1 MKNEMI
7 YAGIVEMLKCYERET
22 GRDDGSLEKI
32 LANTAELE
40 RLAAFTAA
48 PNIYASAARIILPL
62 LEGMDK
68 KTSGAGRVNAIKR
81 IIKEAPGYNA
91 ALQGIFPDAGYF
103 VACSGYHAVRLTSD
117 ITSIK
122 HTVPHSFSV
131 DKIFSDIPNKD
142 SAETLRRPKTS
153 EIKAFCAEKGLRR
166 NTCKTPYTPPE
177 WPDWI
182 AVNPYYLLD
191 ILEALPEAEIVLP
204 YKLNS
209 IIYFRGEGGE
219 GGEEG
224 VLCPIRVNDCNAK
237 YAAWEAEKQDKR
249 SA

>member
-1 MKNEMI
+1 MTNEKM
-7 YAGIVEMLKCYERET
+7 YAEIVAMLKCYERET
-22 GRDDGSLEKI
+22 GRNLGDLEKL

-40 RLAAFTAA
+40 RLAAFTAC

-62 LEGMDK
+62 LDSMDK

-81 IIKEAPGYNA
+81 IVKTAQDYNA
-91 ALQGIFPDAGYF
+91 AIKGIFQDAGYF

-122 HTVPHSFSV
+122 HTDPYSFSV
-131 DKIFSDIPNKD
+131 AKIFADIPNKT
-142 SAETLRRPKTS
+142 SADVLRRPKAS
-153 EIKAFCAEKGLRR
+153 EIKAFCAENGLRR

-177 WPDWI
+177 WPEWI

-191 ILEALPEAEIVLP
+191 MLEALPEAEIVLP
-204 YKLNS
+204 YKLHS
-209 IIYFRGEGGE
+209 MIYFRGGNGE
-219 GGEEG
+219 DGI
-224 VLCPIRVNDCNAK
+224 LCPIRVKDGAEK
-237 YAAWEAEKQDKR
+237 FAAWQDERNNQERR